1 MPGNYEDNVFFIG
14 DFDDSLEQNLIVP
27 LTQEIQKQAQ
37 LKKGR
42 IDLYINSCG
51 GYLHLVNHMTE
62 LVELAKREGVLVRTI
77 VPDIAYSAG
86 SMLAITGTPGYRYVG
101 RRAEHLVH
109 YGQIM
114 SFETT
119 EEQVD
124 RFTAHKKRMFKG
136 NFEHYQNYADIPNLS
151 QKMLDDGYFVP
162 ANLAIKYKMADK
174 YMEKMEI
181 YPT

>member
-1 MPGNYEDNVFFIG
+1 MPGYNEDNVFYIS
-14 DFDDSLEQNLIVP
+14 DVDDALEALAVP
-27 LTQEIQKQAQ
+27 FTQEIEKQAK
-37 LKKGR
+37 LKDGR
-42 IDLYINSCG
+42 IDLYINSVG
-51 GYLHLVNHMTE
+51 GYLHVVNHFIE
-62 LVELAKREGVLVRTI
+62 LVEIAKKSGVVVRTI

-86 SMLAITGTPGYRYVG
+86 SMLAITGTVGERYIG

-136 NFEHYQNYADIPNLS
+136 NFAHYEKYCNIPNLS
-151 QKMLDDGYFVP
+151 QKMLDDGYFVT
-162 ANLAIKYKMADK
+162 ATEAKRYKMADK
-174 YMEKMEI
+174 FMEDL
-181 YPT
+181 TL

>member
-1 MPGNYEDNVFFIG
+1 MPGQVEENVFFIG
-14 DFDDSLEQNLIVP
+14 DFDDALEQQVIVP
-27 LTQEIQKQAQ
+27 LTKEIESQAK

-62 LVELAKREGVLVRTI
+62 LVEIAKREGVVVRTI

-86 SMLAITGTPGYRYVG
+86 SMLAITGTRGERYVG

-124 RFTAHKKRMFKG
+124 RFTAHKKRMFRG
-136 NFEHYQNYADIPNLS
+136 NFEHYQKYANIPDLS

-162 ANLAIKYKMADK
+162 AKQAIKYGMADK
-174 YMEKMEI
+174 YMEKMFI
-181 YPT
+181 